1 MKKREEA
8 EIRRREMEE
17 GLRVF
22 REARK
27 GEKKEDEGEEVD
39 VVVEGGWKVGG
50 KRKRRK
56 GETEVP
62 GLLKGVK
69 RRASSTGGGGDVEDE
84 KKDRQKEELPQG
96 EAVSATSKRKEETGS
111 EPAVKAPARAPAA
124 AEEPKPK
131 PKLGLVA
138 YGSDDDDDDDDDDDE

>member
-39 VVVEGGWKVGG
+39 VVVEGGWKVGA
-50 KRKRRK
+50 KRKRKK
-56 GETEVP
+56 GETEVS
-62 GLLKGVK
+62 GVLLKGVK
-69 RRASSTGGGGDVEDE
+69 RRVSSGGAGGGEGDVRDVE
-84 KKDRQKEELPQG
+84 KVDHGKGEEML
-96 EAVSATSKRKEETGS
+96 ATSKRKVDVGP
-111 EPAVKAPARAPAA
+111 EPVEKAPAVAA
-124 AEEPKPK
+124 DEAKPK

-138 YGSDDDDDDDDDDDE
+138 YGSDDDDDDDNSE

>member
-56 GETEVP
+56 GGETE
-62 GLLKGVK
+62 GSGSLLKGVK
-69 RRASSTGGGGDVEDE
+69 RRVSGGAGGGDGEYDE
-84 KKDRQKEELPQG
+84 KKDGQKVDHPKGEE
-96 EAVSATSKRKEETGS
+96 VSATSKRKEDASS
-111 EPAVKAPARAPAA
+111 EPAVKVPAA
-124 AEEPKPK
+124 AATEETKPK

-138 YGSDDDDDDDDDDDE
+138 YGSDDDDDDDDDE

>member
-8 EIRRREMEE
+8 ETRRREMEE

-50 KRKRRK
+50 KRKRKK
-56 GETEVP
+56 GETEVS
-62 GLLKGVK
+62 GMLLKCVK
-69 RRASSTGGGGDVEDE
+69 RRVSGGE
-84 KKDRQKEELPQG
+84 G
-96 EAVSATSKRKEETGS
+96 EADGKEVRDGEKVDHLKSEEVSATSKSKMNVGS
-111 EPAVKAPARAPAA
+111 EPAEKASAVAA
-124 AEEPKPK
+124 DETKPK

-138 YGSDDDDDDDDDDDE
+138 YGSDDEDDDESE